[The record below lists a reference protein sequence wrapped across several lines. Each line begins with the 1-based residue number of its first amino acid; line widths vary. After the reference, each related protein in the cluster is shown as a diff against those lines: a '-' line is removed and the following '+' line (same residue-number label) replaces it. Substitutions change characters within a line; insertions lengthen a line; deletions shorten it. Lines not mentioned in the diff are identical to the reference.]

1 MTFELG
7 WLDELD
13 CYLFSIPD
21 LFFIHFVID
30 LDEGASSRLKDS
42 SSQSLVEK
50 PLDTLS
56 MFQRQLSKINPNA
69 SLAALVMGFRKS
81 SLQTSPQKSQNK
93 ERRRGG

>member
-30 LDEGASSRLKDS
+30 LDEGAS
-42 SSQSLVEK
+42 
-50 PLDTLS
+50 
-56 MFQRQLSKINPNA
+56 
-69 SLAALVMGFRKS
+69 
-81 SLQTSPQKSQNK
+81 
-93 ERRRGG
+93 